1 MIYVHINENN
11 KPWID
16 AVSTTSQEGYVAKS
30 ALLDSQIAA
39 LVNYPDKCYVD
50 ENSGA
55 VITPQD
61 LPMSEAEKNA
71 QANQQA
77 VTTLQGQV
85 ATLQQANSQL
95 QKQLSALVLSLAK
108 GGNK

>member
-1 MIYVHINENN
+1 MLYVHVNQNN

-16 AVSTTSQEGYVAKS
+16 AVSTTAQEGYVAKP
-30 ALLDSQIAA
+30 ALLDNQIAA
-39 LVNYPDKCYVD
+39 LMNYPDKCYVD

-61 LPMSEAEKNA
+61 LPMSDAEKNA
-71 QANQQA
+71 QENQQA
-77 VTTLQGQV
+77 VATLQGQV
-85 ATLQQANSQL
+85 TTLQQSNAQL